1 MILNLYVTGITGTD
15 VTNFNAKGFLS
26 FDNRKITAEYENN
39 ILHIKDENYSNDKS
53 RFFLRN
59 YYSEFKD
66 KIGGTIFIDYLYLIL
81 FDYSGIKSL
90 YVLNGPFL
98 DLTDGNNSIKVKHY
112 LQLFP
117 IDFLPPFK
125 KIKNHYKEYSEGT
138 EFTEDKIRKA
148 RIFGICK
155 IDLNT
160 DINCEKIKFR
170 DDHFFFLSFD
180 HRQSYSL
187 DRLLFDN
194 IFKCNKNKF
203 FSSEEELY
211 EAFSKDDVEISE
223 ASSVIS
229 SHSKPVIEESE
240 KVAHDYSVEN
250 LNERKNVK
258 EINRAQQLE
267 IPKKSVS
274 EGQSYIV
281 TKNAAHKSLS
291 EQFYVYVGH
300 NHQNIKEKSSFSKIK
315 KSVKKSTSR
324 TSQTSSED
332 HVNISKKKDTSASDS
347 AFLRTSIPV
356 RTKRTPIR
364 RILSVL
370 VFILV
375 LIFSFLLLKGNISVY
390 TGWWD
395 KLSFQTSFLYD
406 YDHSGKTDVK
416 DKVFIIQEY
425 LVKAGYKQKVNGQW
439 SEETKKN
446 IKLFMTKH
454 KVQFKSSDVNSIS
467 KCFSLFEDFD
477 KNHNH

>member
-1 MILNLYVTGITGTD
+1 MILNLYVTGITDPD
-15 VTNFNAKGFLS
+15 VTNFNDKGFLS

-59 YYSEFKD
+59 YYSEFKH

-81 FDYSGIKSL
+81 FEYSGIKSL

-98 DLTDGNNSIKVKHY
+98 NLTDGNNCIKVKHY

-117 IDFLPPFK
+117 IDFLPPFNR
-125 KIKNHYKEYSEGT
+125 IKNHYKEYKGT
-138 EFTEDKIRKA
+138 EFTEDEIRKA
-148 RIFGICK
+148 RILGIYK
-155 IDLNT
+155 IYLNN

-170 DDHFFFLSFD
+170 DYHFLFQSFD

-194 IFKCNKNKF
+194 IFKCNNKF

-223 ASSVIS
+223 TSSVIS

-258 EINRAQQLE
+258 EINRPQKLE

-274 EGQSYIV
+274 EGQSSIV
-281 TKNAAHKSLS
+281 TKNAVHKSLS
-291 EQFYVYVGH
+291 EQFYVYVGDSH
-300 NHQNIKEKSSFSKIK
+300 RNITEKSDLSKIK
-315 KSVKKSTSR
+315 KSGKKCTSR
-324 TSQTSSED
+324 TSQTSSEN

-347 AFLRTSIPV
+347 AFLRTSIPI
-356 RTKRTPIR
+356 RTKRAPIR
-364 RILSVL
+364 RIMSVL